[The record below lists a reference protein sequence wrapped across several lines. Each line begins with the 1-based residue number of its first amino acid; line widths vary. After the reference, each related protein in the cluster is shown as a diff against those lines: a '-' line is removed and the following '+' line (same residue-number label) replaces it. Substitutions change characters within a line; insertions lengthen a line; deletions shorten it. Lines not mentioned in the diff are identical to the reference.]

1 MIESIYKSY
10 PFCENW
16 EKKHCKSVIE
26 EAYQWGEQLKKKNI
40 KQKINTR
47 INMMRSRV
55 TLIKTN
61 RLNLLSVILHFI
73 SSYQKLN
80 Y

>member
-26 EAYQWGEQLKKKNI
+26 EAYQWGEPVSYTHLTLPTI
-40 KQKINTR
+40 L
-47 INMMRSRV
+47 RV
-55 TLIKTN
+55 
-61 RLNLLSVILHFI
+61 
-73 SSYQKLN
+73 
-80 Y
+80 

>member
-16 EKKHCKSVIE
+16 EKEHCKSVIE

-47 INMMRSRV
+47 INIMRFYNGTKQDINGNCKV
-55 TLIKTN
+55 TK
-61 RLNLLSVILHFI
+61 S
-73 SSYQKLN
+73 
-80 Y
+80 

>member
-40 KQKINTR
+40 MSKI
-47 INMMRSRV
+47 
-55 TLIKTN
+55 
-61 RLNLLSVILHFI
+61 RL
-73 SSYQKLN
+73 
-80 Y
+80 

>member
-16 EKKHCKSVIE
+16 EKEHCKSVIE

-47 INMMRSRV
+47 INMMRFYNGTKQDINGNLKV
-55 TLIKTN
+55 TK
-61 RLNLLSVILHFI
+61 S
-73 SSYQKLN
+73 
-80 Y
+80 

>member
-40 KQKINTR
+40 KQSNVFL
-47 INMMRSRV
+47 M
-55 TLIKTN
+55 TLDTLGNYNIIK
-61 RLNLLSVILHFI
+61 
-73 SSYQKLN
+73 KE
-80 Y
+80 

>member
-16 EKKHCKSVIE
+16 EKKYCKSVIE

-40 KQKINTR
+40 KQKN
-47 INMMRSRV
+47 
-55 TLIKTN
+55 
-61 RLNLLSVILHFI
+61 
-73 SSYQKLN
+73 
-80 Y
+80 

>member
-1 MIESIYKSY
+1 MIESISTSY

-47 INMMRSRV
+47 INMMRFYNGTKQDINGNCKV
-55 TLIKTN
+55 TK
-61 RLNLLSVILHFI
+61 S
-73 SSYQKLN
+73 
-80 Y
+80 

>member
-40 KQKINTR
+40 KQN
-47 INMMRSRV
+47 
-55 TLIKTN
+55 
-61 RLNLLSVILHFI
+61 
-73 SSYQKLN
+73 
-80 Y
+80 

>member
-26 EAYQWGEQLKKKNI
+26 EAYQWGNNSKRKILSKK
-40 KQKINTR
+40 
-47 INMMRSRV
+47 
-55 TLIKTN
+55 LI
-61 RLNLLSVILHFI
+61 
-73 SSYQKLN
+73 QE
-80 Y
+80 